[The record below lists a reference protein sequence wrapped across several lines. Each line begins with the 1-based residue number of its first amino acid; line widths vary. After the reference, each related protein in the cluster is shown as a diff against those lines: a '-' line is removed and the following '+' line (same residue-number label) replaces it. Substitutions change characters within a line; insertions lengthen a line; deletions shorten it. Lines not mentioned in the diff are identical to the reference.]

1 MSASTNTPGRVA
13 AALTGV
19 LGMSAVAGV
28 LVAAMVTPAIAVTSL
43 AANNTIGLFEDLPDY
58 LQIDNLAQ
66 KTELYATQG
75 GQPVKFAEFYA
86 QNRQEVSWDE
96 VSDNATAAAVDTED
110 PRFYEH
116 GGVDVQSTFR
126 ALAQNVI
133 GGGVESGASTITM
146 QYVKNVLVQKA
157 ETLAETDPEAG
168 KKAYA
173 EATQESTARKLK
185 EMRLAIG
192 LEKKFSKN
200 DILLG
205 YLNIANY
212 GGSVYGIQ
220 SAAKYYYGV
229 DAKDLSIAQ
238 AASLVATVNYPT
250 ALRVDKAEN
259 LEANKQR
266 RDILIDNML
275 KHHSITQ
282 EQRDE
287 AIATP
292 VTPAITPSVS
302 GCSAA
307 QPVSAAYFCDAVK
320 YAVENSK
327 EFGTSPEEARRNL
340 NRNGYKIYTTL
351 NLDLQ
356 AKATDD
362 MRKQIPT
369 TMNSIDVGSA
379 MTSVEAKTGRVI
391 AMVQNTDYGNDAGG
405 GVTSV
410 NYNTDQDK
418 GGSGG
423 FQVGSTYKLVTLLEW
438 LKEGHSVNE
447 VVRSSNGTWSGR
459 DFQDSCTGGNLG
471 SDVLKVTNDGAA
483 PGANR
488 TVMSGTANSTNTAF
502 MAMASE
508 LDMCGIGQTAKDIG
522 IHQAVPG
529 KPLSNYVSDIIGS
542 GGNNI
547 APLAMAQAY
556 ATVANNGTTCTPVLI
571 DKVVLPDDT
580 EITPPSANCHEAV
593 SPDVAH
599 TAAYALA
606 GVMGATG
613 AAANTNDGIPLIGKT
628 GTTDKAKDTW
638 FVGSSTEVT
647 TAIWVGSSSGED
659 IRQRNTRLPNGQLMS
674 TARFAVWKPFMQ
686 AVNAVYKGSAFPGPA
701 SELTRT
707 PTVQVPD
714 VSGMSPADAQSA
726 IEGAGL
732 SFVQGG
738 ERSSSVPAGQVAG
751 SDPGAG
757 ANAARGSTVTV
768 FVSSGPDQSQQQ
780 PEQQQQQG
788 AAGIVPD
795 VRGQGM
801 IAARQALRA
810 AGFEVTYAQEQVPD
824 NSQIGKATRTEP
836 AAGEPSSGPVTLF
849 VGRT

>member
-1 MSASTNTPGRVA
+1 MSASKNTPGRVA

-86 QNRQEVSWDE
+86 QNREEVGWDE
-96 VSDNATAAAVDTED
+96 VSDNAKAAAVDTED

-157 ETLAETDPEAG
+157 ETLAATDPDAG

-229 DAKDLSIAQ
+229 NATDLSIAQ

-250 ALRVDKAEN
+250 ALRIDEPGN
-259 LEANKQR
+259 IEANQQR

-282 EQRDE
+282 EQHDE

-302 GCSAA
+302 GCNAA
-307 QPVSAAYFCDAVK
+307 QPSSAAYFCDAVK
-320 YAVENSK
+320 YTVENSDA
-327 EFGTSPEEARRNL
+327 FGKDATERTNNL

-369 TMNSIDVGSA
+369 TMSSIDVGSA

-391 AMVQNTDYGNDAGG
+391 AMVQNTDYGNDGT

-410 NYNTDQDK
+410 NYNTDQDY

-447 VVRSSNGTWSGR
+447 VVQSSKGTWAGK
-459 DFQDSCTGGNLG
+459 DFRDSCTGGTLG
-471 SDVLKVTNDGAA
+471 SPPLTVTNDGAA

-508 LDMCGIGQTAKDIG
+508 LDMCGIAQTAKDIG
-522 IHQAVPG
+522 IHQADP
-529 KPLSNYVSDIIGS
+529 KKELSNYVSDIIGS

-547 APLAMAQAY
+547 SPLTMASAY
-556 ATVANNGTTCTPVLI
+556 ATVANNGTTCDAILI

-580 EITPPSANCHEAV
+580 EITPPSANCRETV
-593 SPDVAH
+593 SQDVAH

-613 AAANTNDGIPLIGKT
+613 AAANTNDGTPLIGKT

-647 TAIWVGSSSGED
+647 TAIWVGSSTGQD

-701 SELTRT
+701 ADLTRT

-732 SFVQGG
+732 SFAQGG
-738 ERSSSVPAGQVAG
+738 ARPSSSVPAGQVAG

-768 FVSSGPDQSQQQ
+768 FLSSGPDQSQQQ
-780 PEQQQQQG
+780 GTPGTVPNVQG
-788 AAGIVPD
+788 QD
-795 VRGQGM
+795 VTS
-801 IAARQALRA
+801 ARQTLRNS
-810 AGFEVTYAQEQVPD
+810 GFDVTIAQEQVQD
-824 NSQIGKATRTEP
+824 NSQIGKATRTDP
-836 AAGEPSSGPVTLF
+836 AAGQQSDGPVTLYI
-849 VGRT
+849 GRS

>member
-1 MSASTNTPGRVA
+1 MSASKNTPGRVA

-86 QNRQEVSWDE
+86 QNREEVGWDE
-96 VSDNATAAAVDTED
+96 VSDNAKAAAVDTED

-157 ETLAETDPEAG
+157 ETLATTDPDAG

-250 ALRVDKAEN
+250 ALRIDEPGNIKAN
-259 LEANKQR
+259 QAR

-282 EQRDE
+282 QQHDE
-287 AIATP
+287 AIATA

-302 GCSAA
+302 GCNAA
-307 QPVSAAYFCDAVK
+307 QPASAAYFCDAVK
-320 YAVENSK
+320 YTVENSK
-327 EFGTSPEEARRNL
+327 EFGDTPDEARINL

-369 TMNSIDVGSA
+369 TTNSIPELGSA

-391 AMVQNTDYGNDAGG
+391 AMVQNTDYGNNAGA
-405 GVTSV
+405 GVQSV
-410 NYNTDQDK
+410 NFNTDQDM
-418 GGSGG
+418 GGSRG
-423 FQVGSTYKLVTLLEW
+423 FQVGSTYKIVTLLE
-438 LKEGHSVNE
+438 LAQGGALGQRGRELLQGDVGRERLPRLVHGRDVELEAADGHERRGCAGCQPDRHVRDRELHQHRVHGHGLRARHVRHRPDREGH
-447 VVRSSNGTWSGR
+447 R
-459 DFQDSCTGGNLG
+459 DPPGGQ
-471 SDVLKVTNDGAA
+471 
-483 PGANR
+483 
-488 TVMSGTANSTNTAF
+488 
-502 MAMASE
+502 E
-508 LDMCGIGQTAKDIG
+508 
-522 IHQAVPG
+522 QA
-529 KPLSNYVSDIIGS
+529 
-542 GGNNI
+542 
-547 APLAMAQAY
+547 
-556 ATVANNGTTCTPVLI
+556 
-571 DKVVLPDDT
+571 
-580 EITPPSANCHEAV
+580 
-593 SPDVAH
+593 
-599 TAAYALA
+599 
-606 GVMGATG
+606 
-613 AAANTNDGIPLIGKT
+613 
-628 GTTDKAKDTW
+628 
-638 FVGSSTEVT
+638 
-647 TAIWVGSSSGED
+647 
-659 IRQRNTRLPNGQLMS
+659 
-674 TARFAVWKPFMQ
+674 
-686 AVNAVYKGSAFPGPA
+686 
-701 SELTRT
+701 
-707 PTVQVPD
+707 
-714 VSGMSPADAQSA
+714 
-726 IEGAGL
+726 
-732 SFVQGG
+732 
-738 ERSSSVPAGQVAG
+738 
-751 SDPGAG
+751 
-757 ANAARGSTVTV
+757 
-768 FVSSGPDQSQQQ
+768 
-780 PEQQQQQG
+780 
-788 AAGIVPD
+788 
-795 VRGQGM
+795 
-801 IAARQALRA
+801 ALRA
-810 AGFEVTYAQEQVPD
+810 GVRHHRFRWKQHRPAHDGVGVRDGRQQRDHVHADLDRQGRAPRRHRGHASLRELHGD
-824 NSQIGKATRTEP
+824 REP
-836 AAGEPSSGPVTLF
+836 
-849 VGRT
+849 GRRAHRRVRARRGHGSDRCRRQHERRHADHI

>member
-1 MSASTNTPGRVA
+1 MSASKNTPGRVA

-86 QNRQEVSWDE
+86 QNREEVGWDE
-96 VSDNATAAAVDTED
+96 VSDNAKAAAVDTED

-157 ETLAETDPEAG
+157 ETLAATDPDAG

-229 DAKDLSIAQ
+229 NATDLSIAQ

-250 ALRVDKAEN
+250 ALRIDEPGN
-259 LEANKQR
+259 IPANQER

-282 EQRDE
+282 EQHDE

-302 GCSAA
+302 GCNAA
-307 QPVSAAYFCDAVK
+307 QPSSAAYFCDAVK
-320 YAVENSK
+320 YTVENSDA
-327 EFGTSPEEARRNL
+327 FGKDATERTNNL

-369 TMNSIDVGSA
+369 TMSSIDVGSA

-391 AMVQNTDYGNDAGG
+391 AMVQNTDYGNDGT

-410 NYNTDQDK
+410 NYNTDQDY

-447 VVRSSNGTWSGR
+447 VVQSSKGTWAGK
-459 DFQDSCTGGNLG
+459 DFRDSCTGGTLG
-471 SDVLKVTNDGAA
+471 SPPLTVTNDGAA

-508 LDMCGIGQTAKDIG
+508 LDMCGIAQTAKDIG
-522 IHQAVPG
+522 IHQADP
-529 KPLSNYVSDIIGS
+529 KKELSNYVSDIIGS

-547 APLAMAQAY
+547 SPLTMASAY
-556 ATVANNGTTCTPVLI
+556 ATVANNGTTCDAILI

-580 EITPPSANCHEAV
+580 EITPPSANCRETV
-593 SPDVAH
+593 SQDVAH

-613 AAANTNDGIPLIGKT
+613 AAANTNDGTPLIGKT

-647 TAIWVGSSSGED
+647 TAIWVGSSTGQD

-701 SELTRT
+701 ADLTRT

-732 SFVQGG
+732 SFAQGG
-738 ERSSSVPAGQVAG
+738 ARPSSSVPAGQVAG

-780 PEQQQQQG
+780 GTPGTVPNVQG
-788 AAGIVPD
+788 QD
-795 VRGQGM
+795 VTS
-801 IAARQALRA
+801 ARQTLRNS
-810 AGFEVTYAQEQVPD
+810 GFDVTIAQEQVQD
-824 NSQIGKATRTEP
+824 NSQIGKATRTDP
-836 AAGEPSSGPVTLF
+836 AAGQQSSGPVTLYI
-849 VGRT
+849 GRS

>member
-1 MSASTNTPGRVA
+1 MSASKNTPGRVA

-28 LVAAMVTPAIAVTSL
+28 LVTAMVTPAIAVTSL

-86 QNRQEVSWDE
+86 QNREEVGWDE
-96 VSDNATAAAVDTED
+96 VSDNAKAAAVDTED

-157 ETLAETDPEAG
+157 ETLAETDPDAG
-168 KKAYA
+168 KKAYQ

-250 ALRVDKAEN
+250 ALRIDKPEN
-259 LEANKQR
+259 IPANQER
-266 RDILIDNML
+266 RDVLIDNML

-287 AIATP
+287 AIGTP

-302 GCSAA
+302 GCNAA

-320 YAVENSK
+320 YTVENSK
-327 EFGTSPEEARRNL
+327 EFGTSPDEARRNL

-369 TMNSIDVGSA
+369 TMKSIDVGSA

-391 AMVQNTDYGNDAGG
+391 AMVQNTDYGNDGS

-410 NYNTDQDK
+410 NYNTDQDM
-418 GGSGG
+418 GGSRG

-447 VVRSSNGTWSGR
+447 VVRSSNGTWTGR
-459 DFQDSCTGGNLG
+459 DFRNSCGGGNSPGDTLT
-471 SDVLKVTNDGAA
+471 VTNDGAA
-483 PGANR
+483 PGPNR

-508 LDMCGIGQTAKDIG
+508 LDMCGIDRTAQDIG
-522 IHQAVPG
+522 IHNATG
-529 KPLSNYVSDIIGS
+529 KPLSNLISDIIGS
-542 GGNNI
+542 GGNTI
-547 APLAMAQAY
+547 APLTMASAY

-571 DKVVLPDDT
+571 DKVVLPDDS
-580 EITPPSANCHEAV
+580 EIAPPPADCHEAV

-613 AAANTNDGIPLIGKT
+613 AAANTGDGTPLIGKT
-628 GTTDKAKDTW
+628 GTTDRAKDTW

-647 TAIWVGSSSGED
+647 TAIWVGSSSGQE
-659 IRQRNTRLPNGQLMS
+659 IRQRNTKLPSGQLMS

-701 SELTRT
+701 ADLTRT

-714 VSGMSPADAQSA
+714 VAGMSPADAQSA

-732 SFVQGG
+732 GFAQGG
-738 ERSSSVPAGQVAG
+738 TRASSSVPAGQVIG

-768 FVSSGPDQSQQQ
+768 SISSGPDQSQQQ
-780 PEQQQQQG
+780 QQG
-788 AAGIVPD
+788 AAGTVPD
-795 VRGQGM
+795 VRGQDM
-801 IAARQALRA
+801 TSARQALRA
-810 AGFEVTYAQEQVPD
+810 AGFDVTIAQEQVQD
-824 NSQIGKATRTEP
+824 NSQIGKATRTDP
-836 AAGEPSSGPVTLF
+836 AAGQPANGSVTLYI
-849 VGRT
+849 GRS

>member
-1 MSASTNTPGRVA
+1 MSASKNTPGRVA

-96 VSDNATAAAVDTED
+96 VSDNAKAAAVDTED

-157 ETLAETDPEAG
+157 ETLAETDPDAG

-250 ALRVDKAEN
+250 ALRIDEPGNIKANQE
-259 LEANKQR
+259 R
-266 RDILIDNML
+266 RDVLIDNML

-282 EQRDE
+282 EQHDE
-287 AIATP
+287 AIATA

-302 GCSAA
+302 GCNAA
-307 QPVSAAYFCDAVK
+307 QPASAAYFCDAVK
-320 YAVENSK
+320 YTVENSK
-327 EFGTSPEEARRNL
+327 EFGANPDEARRNL

-369 TMNSIDVGSA
+369 TMNSINVGSA

-391 AMVQNTDYGNDAGG
+391 AMVQNTDYGNGDQR

-410 NYNTDQDK
+410 NYNTDQNY

-447 VVRSSNGTWSGR
+447 VVNSSKGTWSGR

-483 PGANR
+483 PGPNR

-547 APLAMAQAY
+547 APLTMAQAY
-556 ATVANNGTTCTPVLI
+556 ATVANNGTTCDSIMI

-580 EITPPSANCHEAV
+580 EIAPPSANCRETV
-593 SPDVAH
+593 SQDVAH

-613 AAANTNDGIPLIGKT
+613 AAANTNDGTPLIGKT

-647 TAIWVGSSSGED
+647 TAIWVGSASGQQ
-659 IRQRNTRLPNGQLMS
+659 IQQRITKLPSGQLMS

-701 SELTRT
+701 ADLTRT

-732 SFVQGG
+732 TFAQGG
-738 ERSSSVPAGQVAG
+738 ARSSANVPAGQVAG

-768 FVSSGPDQSQQQ
+768 FISSGPDQSQQQ
-780 PEQQQQQG
+780 GTPGTVPNVQG
-788 AAGIVPD
+788 QDMTG
-795 VRGQGM
+795 
-801 IAARQALRA
+801 ARQTLRS
-810 AGFEVTYAQEQVPD
+810 AGFDVTMAQEQVQD
-824 NSQIGKATRTEP
+824 NSQIGKATRTDP
-836 AAGEPSSGPVTLF
+836 AAGQQSSGPVTLYI
-849 VGRT
+849 GRS

>member
-1 MSASTNTPGRVA
+1 MSASKNTPGRVA

-19 LGMSAVAGV
+19 LGMSVVAGV

-43 AANNTIGLFEDLPDY
+43 AANDTIGIFDDLPDY

-96 VSDNATAAAVDTED
+96 VSDNAKAAAVDTED

-116 GGVDVQSTFR
+116 AGVDVQSTFR
-126 ALAQNVI
+126 ALAQNAL

-157 ETLAETDPEAG
+157 ETLAETDPDAG
-168 KKAYA
+168 KKAYK

-220 SAAKYYYGV
+220 SAARYYYNV

-250 ALRVDKAEN
+250 ALRIDKPEN
-259 LEANKQR
+259 VKANQAR
-266 RDILIDNML
+266 RDVLIGNML

-282 EQRDE
+282 AQHDE

-302 GCSAA
+302 GCNAA
-307 QPVSAAYFCDAVK
+307 QPASAAYFCDAVK
-320 YAVENSK
+320 YTVENST
-327 EFGTSPEEARRNL
+327 EFGANPDEARRNL

-369 TMNSIDVGSA
+369 TMNSINVGSA

-391 AMVQNTDYGNDAGG
+391 AMVQNTDYGNASDTR

-410 NYNTDQDK
+410 NYNTDEAL
-418 GGSGG
+418 GGSRG
-423 FQVGSTYKLVTLLEW
+423 FQPGSTYKIVTLLDW

-447 VVRSSNGTWSGR
+447 VVRSSNGVWTGR
-459 DFQDSCTGGNLG
+459 DFTNSCGGGNSPGDTLR
-471 SDVLKVTNDGAA
+471 VTNDGAA
-483 PGANR
+483 PGPNR

-508 LDMCGIGQTAKDIG
+508 LDMCGIQQTAQDIG
-522 IHQAVPG
+522 IHQAQTG
-529 KPLSNYVSDIIGS
+529 KKLSNLIADVIGS
-542 GGNNI
+542 GANNV
-547 APLAMAQAY
+547 APLTMASAY

-580 EITPPSANCHEAV
+580 EVTPPSANCRETV

-613 AAANTNDGIPLIGKT
+613 AAGNTNDGTPLIGKT
-628 GTTDKAKDTW
+628 GTTDAAKDTW

-647 TAIWVGSSSGED
+647 TAIWVGSSSGQQ
-659 IRQRNTRLPNGQLMS
+659 IQQRKTKLPNGQLMS
-674 TARFAVWKPFMQ
+674 VARFAVWKPFMQ
-686 AVNAVYKGSAFPGPA
+686 AVNSVYKGSAFPGPA
-701 SELTRT
+701 AELTRT

-726 IEGAGL
+726 IEAAGL
-732 SFVQGG
+732 SFAQGG
-738 ERSSSVPAGQVAG
+738 ARASSVPAGQVGG

-768 FVSSGPDQSQQQ
+768 FISSGPDQSQQQ
-780 PEQQQQQG
+780 GTPG
-788 AAGIVPD
+788 TVPD
-795 VRGQGM
+795 VRGQDQTS
-801 IAARQALRA
+801 ARQTLRA
-810 AGFEVTYAQEQVPD
+810 AGFDVTMAQEQVQD
-824 NSQIGKATRTEP
+824 NSQIGKATRTDP
-836 AAGEPSSGPVTLF
+836 AAGQQSGGPVTLF
-849 VGRT
+849 IGRT

>member
-1 MSASTNTPGRVA
+1 MSASKNTPGRVA

-19 LGMSAVAGV
+19 LGMSVVAGV

-43 AANNTIGLFEDLPDY
+43 AANDTIGIFDDLPDY

-66 KTELYATQG
+66 KTELYATKG

-96 VSDNATAAAVDTED
+96 VSDNAKAAAVDTED

-116 GGVDVQSTFR
+116 AGVDVQSTFR

-157 ETLAETDPEAG
+157 ETLAETDPDAG
-168 KKAYA
+168 KKAYK

-220 SAAKYYYGV
+220 SAARYYYNV
-229 DAKDLSIAQ
+229 DAKDLSVAQ

-250 ALRVDKAEN
+250 ALRIDKPEN
-259 LEANKQR
+259 VKANQAR
-266 RDILIDNML
+266 RDVLIDNML

-282 EQRDE
+282 QQRDE
-287 AIATP
+287 AVATP

-302 GCSAA
+302 GCNAA
-307 QPVSAAYFCDAVK
+307 QPTSAAYFCDAVK
-320 YAVENSK
+320 YTVENSK
-327 EFGTSPEEARRNL
+327 EFGDNPDEARRNL

-369 TMNSIDVGSA
+369 TMNSINVGSA

-391 AMVQNTDYGNDAGG
+391 AMVQNTDYGNGDQR

-410 NYNTDQDK
+410 NYNTDK
-418 GGSGG
+418 NYGSSGG

-447 VVRSSNGTWSGR
+447 VVQSSKGTWSGR

-522 IHQAVPG
+522 IHQADP
-529 KPLSNYVSDIIGS
+529 KKQLSNYVSDIIGS

-547 APLAMAQAY
+547 APLTMAQAY
-556 ATVANNGTTCTPVLI
+556 ATVANNGTTCKPIMI

-580 EITPPSANCHEAV
+580 EITPPSAECREAV
-593 SPDVAH
+593 SQDVAH

-613 AAANTNDGIPLIGKT
+613 AAANTNDGTPLIGKT

-647 TAIWVGSSSGED
+647 TAIWVGSASGQQ
-659 IRQRNTRLPNGQLMS
+659 IQQRKTNLPNGQLMS

-701 SELTRT
+701 ADLTRT

-714 VSGMSPADAQSA
+714 VSGMSPADAQGA

-732 SFVQGG
+732 SFAQGG
-738 ERSSSVPAGQVAG
+738 ARPSSSVPAGQVAG

-768 FVSSGPDQSQQQ
+768 FTSSGPDQSQQQ
-780 PEQQQQQG
+780 QG
-788 AAGIVPD
+788 TPGTVPD
-795 VRGQGM
+795 VRGQDMTG
-801 IAARQALRA
+801 ARQTLRS
-810 AGFEVTYAQEQVPD
+810 AGFDVTMAQEQVQD

-836 AAGEPSSGPVTLF
+836 AAGQQSSGPVTLF
-849 VGRT
+849 IGRT

>member
-1 MSASTNTPGRVA
+1 MSASKNTPGRVA

-96 VSDNATAAAVDTED
+96 VSDNAKAAAVDTED

-133 GGGVESGASTITM
+133 GGGVQSGASTITM

-212 GGSVYGIQ
+212 GGTVYGIE
-220 SAAKYYYGV
+220 SAARYYYGV
-229 DAKDLSIAQ
+229 SAKDLSIAQ

-250 ALRVDKAEN
+250 ALRVDDPDN
-259 LEANKQR
+259 LEANKER
-266 RDILIDNML
+266 RDVLIGNML

-282 EQRDE
+282 EQHDE
-287 AIATP
+287 AVATP
-292 VTPAITPSVS
+292 VTPVITPSVS
-302 GCSAA
+302 GCTAA
-307 QPVSAAYFCDAVK
+307 QPASAAYFCDAVK
-320 YAVENSK
+320 YTVEKSK
-327 EFGTSPEEARRNL
+327 EFGANPDEARRNL
-340 NRNGYKIYTTL
+340 NRNGYRIYTTL

-391 AMVQNTDYGNDAGG
+391 AMVQNTDYGNEGA

-410 NYNTDQDK
+410 NYNTDQDM
-418 GGSGG
+418 GGSRG
-423 FQVGSTYKLVTLLEW
+423 FQVGSTYKLVTLLDW

-447 VVRSSNGTWSGR
+447 VVRSSNGTWTGR
-459 DFQDSCTGGNLG
+459 DFRNSCGGGNSAGDTLT
-471 SDVLKVTNDGAA
+471 VTNDGAA
-483 PGANR
+483 PGPNR

-508 LDMCGIGQTAKDIG
+508 LDLCGLAQTATDVG
-522 IHQAVPG
+522 IHNATG
-529 KPLSNYVSDIIGS
+529 KPLSNLISDIIGS
-542 GGNNI
+542 GGNTI
-547 APLAMAQAY
+547 APLTMASAY
-556 ATVANNGTTCTPVLI
+556 ATVANDGTTCTPILI

-580 EITPPSANCHEAV
+580 EVTPPSANCREAV

-606 GVMGATG
+606 GVMSATG
-613 AAANTNDGIPLIGKT
+613 APANTNDGTPLIGKT

-647 TAIWVGSSSGED
+647 TAIWVGSSSGQQ
-659 IRQRNTRLPNGQLMS
+659 IRQRNTKLPGGQLMS

-686 AVNAVYKGSAFPGPA
+686 SVNAVYKGQAFPGPA
-701 SELTRT
+701 AELTKT

-714 VSGMSPADAQSA
+714 VEGMSPAAAQSA
-726 IEGAGL
+726 IEAAGL
-732 SFVQGG
+732 SFAQGG
-738 ERSSSVPAGQVAG
+738 ARSSSSVPAGEVSG

-768 FVSSGPDQSQQQ
+768 FTSSGPDQSQQQ
-780 PEQQQQQG
+780 TDQQPA

-795 VRGQGM
+795 VRGQNM
-801 IAARQALRA
+801 VTARQALRA
-810 AGFEVTYAQEQVPD
+810 AGFDVTYAQEQVQD

-836 AAGEPSSGPVTLF
+836 AAGEPSSGPVTLY

>member
-1 MSASTNTPGRVA
+1 MSASKNTPGRVA

-86 QNRQEVSWDE
+86 QNREEVGWDE
-96 VSDNATAAAVDTED
+96 VSDNAKAAAVDTED

-126 ALAQNVI
+126 ALAQNVV
-133 GGGVESGASTITM
+133 GGSVQSGASTITM

-157 ETLAETDPEAG
+157 ETLSATDPEAG
-168 KKAYA
+168 KKAYE

-212 GGSVYGIQ
+212 GGTVYGIQ
-220 SAAKYYYGV
+220 SAARYYYGI
-229 DAKDLSIAQ
+229 DAKDLSVAQ

-250 ALRVDKAEN
+250 ALRIDEPGN
-259 LEANKQR
+259 IPANQQR

-292 VTPAITPSVS
+292 VTPQITPSVS

-320 YAVENSK
+320 YTVENSDA
-327 EFGTSPEEARRNL
+327 FGKDATERTNNL
-340 NRNGYKIYTTL
+340 NRSGYRIYTTL

-362 MRKQIPT
+362 LRRQIPT

-391 AMVQNTDYGNDAGG
+391 AMVQNTDYGNGEG
-405 GVTSV
+405 SGVTSV
-410 NYNTDQDK
+410 NYNTDQNK
-418 GGSGG
+418 GGSRG

-508 LDMCGIGQTAKDIG
+508 LDMCGIGKTATDIG

-529 KPLSNYVSDIIGS
+529 TPLSNYVSDIIGS

-547 APLAMAQAY
+547 APLSMAQAY
-556 ATVANNGTTCTPVLI
+556 ATVANAGTTCDSILI

-580 EITPPSANCHEAV
+580 EITPPSANCREAV
-593 SPDVAH
+593 SPDVAN

-613 AAANTNDGIPLIGKT
+613 AAANTNDGTPLIGKT
-628 GTTDKAKDTW
+628 GTTDRAKDTW

-647 TAIWVGSSSGED
+647 TAIWVGSSTGQD
-659 IRQRNTRLPNGQLMS
+659 IRQRTTRLPSGQLMS

-701 SELTRT
+701 SSLTKT
-707 PTVQVPD
+707 PTVSVPD
-714 VSGMSPADAQSA
+714 VAGMSLADARSA
-726 IEGAGL
+726 VEDAGL
-732 SFVQGG
+732 GFAEGG
-738 ERSSSVPAGQVAG
+738 SRASSSVPAGQVSG

-768 FVSSGPDQSQQQ
+768 FTSSGAAQTQ
-780 PEQQQQQG
+780 PQPQTG
-788 AAGIVPD
+788 AAGTVPD
-795 VRGQGM
+795 VRGQDLTG
-801 IAARQALRA
+801 ARQQLRA
-810 AGFEVTYAQEQVPD
+810 AGFDVTVAQEQVQD
-824 NSQIGKATRTEP
+824 NSQIGRVTRTEP
-836 AAGEPSSGPVTLF
+836 AGGQPSDGAVTLYI
-849 VGRT
+849 GRS

>member
-1 MSASTNTPGRVA
+1 MSASKNTPGRVA

-86 QNRQEVSWDE
+86 QNREEVGWDE
-96 VSDNATAAAVDTED
+96 VSDNAKAAAVDTED

-157 ETLAETDPEAG
+157 ETLAATDPDAG

-229 DAKDLSIAQ
+229 NATDLSIAQ

-250 ALRVDKAEN
+250 ALRIDEPGN
-259 LEANKQR
+259 IEANQQR

-282 EQRDE
+282 EQHDE

-302 GCSAA
+302 GCNAA
-307 QPVSAAYFCDAVK
+307 QPSSAAYFCDAVK
-320 YAVENSK
+320 YTVENSDA
-327 EFGTSPEEARRNL
+327 FGKDATERTNNL

-351 NLDLQ
+351 DLDLQ

-369 TMNSIDVGSA
+369 TMSSIDVGSA

-391 AMVQNTDYGNDAGG
+391 AMVQNTDYGNDGT

-410 NYNTDQDK
+410 NYNTDQDY

-447 VVRSSNGTWSGR
+447 VVQSSKGTWAGK
-459 DFQDSCTGGNLG
+459 DFRDSCTGGTLG
-471 SDVLKVTNDGAA
+471 SPPLTVTNDGAA

-508 LDMCGIGQTAKDIG
+508 LDMCGIAQTAKDIG
-522 IHQAVPG
+522 IHQADP
-529 KPLSNYVSDIIGS
+529 KKELSNYVSDIIGS

-547 APLAMAQAY
+547 SPLTMASAY
-556 ATVANNGTTCTPVLI
+556 ATVANNGTTCDAILI

-580 EITPPSANCHEAV
+580 EITPPSANCRETV
-593 SPDVAH
+593 SQDVAH
-599 TAAYALA
+599 TAAYALE

-613 AAANTNDGIPLIGKT
+613 AAANTNDGTPLIGKT

-647 TAIWVGSSSGED
+647 TAIWVGSSTGQD

-701 SELTRT
+701 ADLTRT

-732 SFVQGG
+732 SFAQGG
-738 ERSSSVPAGQVAG
+738 ARPSSSVPAGQVAG

-780 PEQQQQQG
+780 GTPGTVPNVQG
-788 AAGIVPD
+788 QD
-795 VRGQGM
+795 VTS
-801 IAARQALRA
+801 ARQTLRNS
-810 AGFEVTYAQEQVPD
+810 GFDVTIAQEQVQD
-824 NSQIGKATRTEP
+824 NSQIGKATRTDP
-836 AAGEPSSGPVTLF
+836 AAGQQSDGPVTLYI
-849 VGRT
+849 GRS

>member
-1 MSASTNTPGRVA
+1 MSASKNTPGRVA

-86 QNRQEVSWDE
+86 QNREEVGWDE
-96 VSDNATAAAVDTED
+96 VSDNAKAAAVDTED

-157 ETLAETDPEAG
+157 ETLAATDPDAG

-229 DAKDLSIAQ
+229 NATDLSIAQ

-250 ALRVDKAEN
+250 ALRIDEPGN
-259 LEANKQR
+259 IEANQQR

-282 EQRDE
+282 EQHDE

-302 GCSAA
+302 GCNAA
-307 QPVSAAYFCDAVK
+307 QPSSAAYFCDAVK
-320 YAVENSK
+320 YTVENSDA
-327 EFGTSPEEARRNL
+327 FGKDATERTNNL

-351 NLDLQ
+351 DLDLQ

-369 TMNSIDVGSA
+369 TMSSIDVGSA

-391 AMVQNTDYGNDAGG
+391 AMVQNTDYGNDGT

-410 NYNTDQDK
+410 NYNTDQDY

-447 VVRSSNGTWSGR
+447 VVQSSKGTWAGK
-459 DFQDSCTGGNLG
+459 DFRDSCTGGTLG
-471 SDVLKVTNDGAA
+471 SPPLTVTNDGAA

-508 LDMCGIGQTAKDIG
+508 LDMCGIAQTAKDIG
-522 IHQAVPG
+522 IHQADP
-529 KPLSNYVSDIIGS
+529 KKELSNYVSDIIGS

-547 APLAMAQAY
+547 SPLTMASAY
-556 ATVANNGTTCTPVLI
+556 ATVANNGTTCDAILI

-580 EITPPSANCHEAV
+580 EITPPSANCRETV
-593 SPDVAH
+593 SQDVAH

-613 AAANTNDGIPLIGKT
+613 AAANTNDGTPLIGKT

-647 TAIWVGSSSGED
+647 TAIWVGSSTGQD

-701 SELTRT
+701 ADLTRT

-732 SFVQGG
+732 SFAQGG
-738 ERSSSVPAGQVAG
+738 ARPSSSVPAGQVAG

-780 PEQQQQQG
+780 GTPGTVPNVQG
-788 AAGIVPD
+788 QD
-795 VRGQGM
+795 VTS
-801 IAARQALRA
+801 ARQTLRNS
-810 AGFEVTYAQEQVPD
+810 GFDVTIAQEQVQD
-824 NSQIGKATRTEP
+824 NSQIGKATRTDP
-836 AAGEPSSGPVTLF
+836 AAGQQSDGPVTLYI
-849 VGRT
+849 GRS

>member
-1 MSASTNTPGRVA
+1 MSASKNTPGRVA

-86 QNRQEVSWDE
+86 QNREEVGWDE
-96 VSDNATAAAVDTED
+96 VSDNAKAAAVDTED

-133 GGGVESGASTITM
+133 GGGVQSGASTITM

-157 ETLAETDPEAG
+157 ETLAATDQEAG
-168 KKAYA
+168 KKAYE

-220 SAAKYYYGV
+220 SAARYYYGV

-238 AASLVATVNYPT
+238 AASLVATVNYPV
-250 ALRVDKAEN
+250 ALRIDEPGN
-259 LEANKQR
+259 IPANQER

-302 GCSAA
+302 GCNAA
-307 QPVSAAYFCDAVK
+307 QPASAAYFCDAVK
-320 YAVENSK
+320 YTVENSD
-327 EFGTSPEEARRNL
+327 EFGKDETERTNNL

-362 MRKQIPT
+362 MRAQIPT
-369 TMNSIDVGSA
+369 TMNSIAVGSA

-391 AMVQNTDYGNDAGG
+391 AMVQNTDYGNGG
-405 GVTSV
+405 GAGVTSV
-410 NYNTDQDK
+410 NYNTDQDY
-418 GGSGG
+418 GGSRG

-438 LKEGHSVNE
+438 LNEGHSVNE

-471 SDVLKVTNDGAA
+471 SDVLRVTNDGAA

-508 LDMCGIGQTAKDIG
+508 LDMCGIGKTAKAIG
-522 IHQAVPG
+522 IHQAVPDTE
-529 KPLSNYVSDIIGS
+529 LSNYVSDIIGS

-547 APLAMAQAY
+547 APLTMAQAY
-556 ATVANNGTTCTPVLI
+556 ATVANNGTTCDPILI
-571 DKVVLPDDT
+571 DKVVLPDET
-580 EITPPSANCHEAV
+580 EITPPSANCREAV
-593 SPDVAH
+593 SADVAR

-606 GVMGATG
+606 GVMSATG
-613 AAANTNDGIPLIGKT
+613 AAANTNDGTPLIGKT
-628 GTTDKAKDTW
+628 GTTDRAKDTW

-647 TAIWVGSSSGED
+647 TAIWVGSSTGQD
-659 IRQRNTRLPNGQLMS
+659 IRQRTTRLPSGQLMS

-686 AVNAVYKGSAFPGPA
+686 SVNDVYRGSAFPGPA

-714 VSGMSPADAQSA
+714 VSGMSLANAQSA

-732 SFVQGG
+732 SFAQGG
-738 ERSSSVPAGQVAG
+738 ARASSSVPAGQVSG

-768 FVSSGPDQSQQQ
+768 FTSSGPDQGA
-780 PEQQQQQG
+780 QQG
-788 AAGIVPD
+788 TPGTVPD
-795 VRGQGM
+795 VGGQDLTG
-801 IAARQALRA
+801 ARQALRA
-810 AGFEVTYAQEQVPD
+810 AGFDVTIAQEQVQD
-824 NSQIGKATRTEP
+824 NSQIGRVTRTEP
-836 AAGEPSSGPVTLF
+836 AAGEQSSGPVTLY
-849 VGRT
+849 VGRS

>member
-1 MSASTNTPGRVA
+1 MSASKNTPGRVA

-86 QNRQEVSWDE
+86 QNREEVGWDE
-96 VSDNATAAAVDTED
+96 VSDNAKAAAVDTED

-157 ETLAETDPEAG
+157 ETLAATDPDAG
-168 KKAYA
+168 KKAYQ

-229 DAKDLSIAQ
+229 NATDLSIAQ

-250 ALRVDKAEN
+250 ALRIDEPGN
-259 LEANKQR
+259 IPANQQR

-282 EQRDE
+282 EQHDE

-302 GCSAA
+302 GCNAA
-307 QPVSAAYFCDAVK
+307 QPSSAAYFCDAVK
-320 YAVENSK
+320 YTVENSDA
-327 EFGTSPEEARRNL
+327 FGKDATERTNNL

-391 AMVQNTDYGNDAGG
+391 AMVQNTDYGNDGT

-410 NYNTDQDK
+410 NYNTDQDY

-447 VVRSSNGTWSGR
+447 VVQSSKGTWAGK
-459 DFQDSCTGGNLG
+459 DFRDSCTGGTLG
-471 SDVLKVTNDGAA
+471 SPPLTVTNDGAA

-508 LDMCGIGQTAKDIG
+508 LDMCGIAQTAKDIG
-522 IHQAVPG
+522 IHQADP
-529 KPLSNYVSDIIGS
+529 KKELSNYVSDIIGS

-547 APLAMAQAY
+547 APLTMATAY
-556 ATVANNGTTCTPVLI
+556 ATVANNGTTCDAIMI

-580 EITPPSANCHEAV
+580 EITPPSANCRETV
-593 SPDVAH
+593 SQDVAH

-613 AAANTNDGIPLIGKT
+613 AAANTNDGTPLIGKT
-628 GTTDKAKDTW
+628 GTTDRAKDTW

-647 TAIWVGSSSGED
+647 TAIWVGSSSGQD
-659 IRQRNTRLPNGQLMS
+659 IRQRTTRLPNGQLMS

-701 SELTRT
+701 ADLTRT

-732 SFVQGG
+732 SFAQGG
-738 ERSSSVPAGQVAG
+738 ARASSSVPAGQVTG

-768 FVSSGPDQSQQQ
+768 FISSGPDQSQQQ
-780 PEQQQQQG
+780 GTPGTVPNVQG
-788 AAGIVPD
+788 QD
-795 VRGQGM
+795 VTG
-801 IAARQALRA
+801 ARQTLRNS
-810 AGFEVTYAQEQVPD
+810 GFDVTIAQEQVQD
-824 NSQIGKATRTEP
+824 NSQIGKATRTDP
-836 AAGEPSSGPVTLF
+836 AAGQQSSGPVTLYI
-849 VGRT
+849 GRS

>member
-1 MSASTNTPGRVA
+1 MSASKNTPGRVA

-86 QNRQEVSWDE
+86 QNREEVGWDE
-96 VSDNATAAAVDTED
+96 VSDNAKAAAVDTED

-157 ETLAETDPEAG
+157 ETLAATDPDAG

-229 DAKDLSIAQ
+229 NATDLSIAQ

-250 ALRVDKAEN
+250 ALRIDEPGN
-259 LEANKQR
+259 IEANQQR

-282 EQRDE
+282 EQHDE

-302 GCSAA
+302 GCNAA
-307 QPVSAAYFCDAVK
+307 QPSSAAYFCDAVK
-320 YAVENSK
+320 YTVENSDA
-327 EFGTSPEEARRNL
+327 FGKDATERTNNL

-351 NLDLQ
+351 DLDLQ

-369 TMNSIDVGSA
+369 TMDSINVGSA

-391 AMVQNTDYGNDAGG
+391 AMVQNTDYGNDGT

-410 NYNTDQDK
+410 NYNTDQDY

-447 VVRSSNGTWSGR
+447 VVQSSKGTWAGK
-459 DFQDSCTGGNLG
+459 DFRDSCTGGTLG
-471 SDVLKVTNDGAA
+471 SPPLTVTNDGAA

-508 LDMCGIGQTAKDIG
+508 LDMCGIAQTAKDIG
-522 IHQAVPG
+522 IHQADP
-529 KPLSNYVSDIIGS
+529 KKELSNYVSDIIGS

-547 APLAMAQAY
+547 SPLTMASAY
-556 ATVANNGTTCTPVLI
+556 ATVANNGTTCDAILI

-580 EITPPSANCHEAV
+580 EITPPSANCRETV
-593 SPDVAH
+593 SQDVAH

-613 AAANTNDGIPLIGKT
+613 AAANTNDGTPLIGKT

-647 TAIWVGSSSGED
+647 TAIWVGSSTGQD

-701 SELTRT
+701 ADLTRT

-714 VSGMSPADAQSA
+714 VSSMSPADAQSA

-732 SFVQGG
+732 SFAQGG
-738 ERSSSVPAGQVAG
+738 ARPSSSVPAGQVAG

-780 PEQQQQQG
+780 GTPGTVPNVQG
-788 AAGIVPD
+788 QD
-795 VRGQGM
+795 VTS
-801 IAARQALRA
+801 ARQTLRNS
-810 AGFEVTYAQEQVPD
+810 GFDVTIAQEQVQD
-824 NSQIGKATRTEP
+824 NSQIGKATRTDP
-836 AAGEPSSGPVTLF
+836 AAGQQSSGPVTLYI
-849 VGRT
+849 GRS

>member
-1 MSASTNTPGRVA
+1 MSASKNTPGRVA

-86 QNRQEVSWDE
+86 QNREEVGWDE
-96 VSDNATAAAVDTED
+96 VSDNAKAAAVDTED

-157 ETLAETDPEAG
+157 ETLAATDPDAG

-229 DAKDLSIAQ
+229 NATDLSIAQ

-250 ALRVDKAEN
+250 ALRIDEPGN
-259 LEANKQR
+259 IEANQQR

-282 EQRDE
+282 EQHDE

-302 GCSAA
+302 GCNAA
-307 QPVSAAYFCDAVK
+307 QPSSAAYFCDAVK
-320 YAVENSK
+320 YTVENSDA
-327 EFGTSPEEARRNL
+327 FGKDATERTNNL

-369 TMNSIDVGSA
+369 TMSSIDVGSA

-391 AMVQNTDYGNDAGG
+391 AMVQNTDYGNDGT

-410 NYNTDQDK
+410 NYNTDQDY

-447 VVRSSNGTWSGR
+447 VVQSSKGTWAGK
-459 DFQDSCTGGNLG
+459 DFRDSCTGGTLG
-471 SDVLKVTNDGAA
+471 SPPLTVTNDGAA

-508 LDMCGIGQTAKDIG
+508 LDMCGIAQTAKDIG
-522 IHQAVPG
+522 IHQADP
-529 KPLSNYVSDIIGS
+529 KKELSNYVSDIIGS

-547 APLAMAQAY
+547 SPLTMASAY
-556 ATVANNGTTCTPVLI
+556 ATVANNGTTCDAILI

-580 EITPPSANCHEAV
+580 EITPPSANCRETV
-593 SPDVAH
+593 SQDVAH

-613 AAANTNDGIPLIGKT
+613 AAANTNDGTPLIGKT

-647 TAIWVGSSSGED
+647 TAIWVGSSTGQD

-701 SELTRT
+701 ADLTRT

-732 SFVQGG
+732 SFAQGG
-738 ERSSSVPAGQVAG
+738 ARPSSSVPAGQVAG
-751 SDPGAG
+751 SEPGAG

-780 PEQQQQQG
+780 GTPGTVPNVQG
-788 AAGIVPD
+788 QD
-795 VRGQGM
+795 VTS
-801 IAARQALRA
+801 ARQTLRNS
-810 AGFEVTYAQEQVPD
+810 GFDVTIAQEQVQD
-824 NSQIGKATRTEP
+824 NSQIGKATRTDP
-836 AAGEPSSGPVTLF
+836 AAGQQSDGPVTLYI
-849 VGRT
+849 GRS

>member
-1 MSASTNTPGRVA
+1 MSASKNTPGRVA

-19 LGMSAVAGV
+19 LGMSVVAGV

-43 AANNTIGLFEDLPDY
+43 AANDTIGVFDDLPDY

-96 VSDNATAAAVDTED
+96 VSDNAKAAAVDTED

-116 GGVDVQSTFR
+116 AGVDVQSTFR

-157 ETLAETDPEAG
+157 EALAETDPEAG

-200 DILLG
+200 DILIG
-205 YLNIANY
+205 YLNIATY
-212 GGSVYGIQ
+212 GGNVYGIQ

-250 ALRVDKAEN
+250 ALRIDKPEN
-259 LEANKQR
+259 IKANQAR

-282 EQRDE
+282 AQRDE

-292 VTPAITPSVS
+292 VTPVITPSVS
-302 GCSAA
+302 GCNAA
-307 QPVSAAYFCDAVK
+307 QPASAAYFCDAVK
-320 YAVENSK
+320 YTVENSK
-327 EFGTSPEEARRNL
+327 SFGSDPDEARRNL

-369 TMNSIDVGSA
+369 TMNKIDVGSA

-391 AMVQNTDYGNDAGG
+391 AMVQNTDYGNGDQP

-410 NYNTDQDK
+410 NYNTDK
-418 GGSGG
+418 KYGSSGG
-423 FQVGSTYKLVTLLEW
+423 FQVGSTYKIVTLLEW

-447 VVRSSNGTWSGR
+447 VVNSSKGTWSGK
-459 DFQDSCTGGNLG
+459 DFRDSCTGGTLG
-471 SDVLKVTNDGAA
+471 SQAKAYSNDGDA
-483 PGANR
+483 PGPNR

-502 MAMASE
+502 LAMASE
-508 LDMCGIGQTAKDIG
+508 LDMCGVGQTAKDIG
-522 IHQAVPG
+522 IHQAADPD
-529 KPLSNYVSDIIGS
+529 KPLSNFVTDIIGS

-547 APLAMAQAY
+547 APLTMATAY
-556 ATVANNGTTCTPVLI
+556 ATVANNGTTCDAIMI

-580 EITPPSANCHEAV
+580 EVPPPPANCRESV

-613 AAANTNDGIPLIGKT
+613 APANTNDGTPLIGKT
-628 GTTDKAKDTW
+628 GTTDLAKDTW
-638 FVGSSTEVT
+638 FIGSSTEVT
-647 TAIWVGSSSGED
+647 TAIWVGSSTGQQ
-659 IRQRNTRLPNGQLMS
+659 IQQRKTKLPSGQLMS

-701 SELTRT
+701 AELTRT

-732 SFVQGG
+732 SFTQGG
-738 ERSSSVPAGQVAG
+738 SRSSANVPAGQVAG

-768 FVSSGPDQSQQQ
+768 FLSSGPDQSQQQ
-780 PEQQQQQG
+780 G
-788 AAGIVPD
+788 APGTVPD
-795 VRGQGM
+795 VRGQDMGS
-801 IAARQALRA
+801 ARQTLRA
-810 AGFEVTYAQEQVPD
+810 AGFDVTMAQEQVQD
-824 NSQIGKATRTEP
+824 NSQIGKATRTDP
-836 AAGEPSSGPVTLF
+836 AAGQPSNGNVTLYI
-849 VGRT
+849 GRS